1 MLPTNVFLQNVTASA
16 YLVEVLDRSGL
27 LEIVAQGGVA
37 GVQQQQQDEEADS
50 RNDKT
55 TFRVSAV
62 RFQPGFL
69 LLFVRLLNAV
79 LSWLTERN
87 DRDRNQIQS
96 AHKLQR
102 MQAS

>member
-37 GVQQQQQDEEADS
+37 SVAASLTTGQQLDEEGDF
-50 RNDKT
+50 RNEKT

-62 RFQPGFL
+62 RLQL
-69 LLFVRLLNAV
+69 KLSRICV
-79 LSWLTERN
+79 LILSYRKE
-87 DRDRNQIQS
+87 
-96 AHKLQR
+96 
-102 MQAS
+102 